1 MKSTFQQDLK
11 NEILLGKYL
20 DDIYAKIFEPNS
32 FKIERILEINQ
43 QYSGIDLILTK
54 GNKTYFIDE
63 KAQLSYLNKKL
74 PTFAFELS
82 YLKNGFWKVG
92 WLFDKNKKTDIYFLV
107 TEIFCS
113 DPVNLEYGISSVKIT
128 ALNRNKLIDYL
139 SSIGLTE
146 EVLMSYEKEIRQT
159 ATSKKYLKELNN
171 RNEGNI
177 QFTIFLIEQPVN
189 LVLKLDNLVLNGIA
203 KVIYDVSHT

>member
-1 MKSTFQQDLK
+1 MKPTFQQDLK
-11 NEILLGKYL
+11 NEMLLGKYL
-20 DDIYAKIFEPNS
+20 DEIYAKKFEPNS

-43 QYSGIDLILTK
+43 QYSGIDIILTK

-82 YLKNGFWKVG
+82 YLKNGMWKVG

-113 DPVNLEYGISSVKIT
+113 DPANLEYGISSVKIT
-128 ALNRNKLIDYL
+128 ALNRNNLIDYL

-159 ATSKKYLKELNN
+159 RTAKKKLKELND
-171 RNEGNI
+171 RNEGNLQI
-177 QFTIFLIEQPVN
+177 TNFLIEQPVN